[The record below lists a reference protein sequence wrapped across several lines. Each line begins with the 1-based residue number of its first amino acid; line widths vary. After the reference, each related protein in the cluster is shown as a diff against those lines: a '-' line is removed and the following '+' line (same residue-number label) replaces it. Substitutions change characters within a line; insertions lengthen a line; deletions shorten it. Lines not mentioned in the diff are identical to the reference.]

1 MLSTPPR
8 LLSSASRTNN
18 SLVLRLVKPFQ
29 DSQIPILGILGV
41 SLAGFSAYLNLYA
54 TQALLP
60 VFTKVFHV
68 TRAETGLTLSAT
80 TAAIAF
86 AAPFIGLLSDRRGR
100 KPVVVAA
107 IFLLVVPCLLAAFAN
122 NLSELIAVRFV
133 QGLILPGVLAI
144 LMAYVGEEW
153 CKRGSVGFAMS
164 VFISLN
170 ILGGFLGRLI
180 PGLIAANFGWRNAF
194 IASAILCFCCG
205 IAVLRILPPSSSFMP
220 SVGGLNLDEA
230 KGHIKNPQVVS
241 TFFIGATILF
251 GIIATFTY
259 LTFHLAE
266 APYALDENVIS
277 WLFAVYLIGVVV
289 TPMAGRLIDRIT
301 PKRSFLIAQ
310 ALCITGLLV
319 TLIPDLVAILIG
331 LSISCTALFICQSA
345 NQAALRGFASKGLC
359 TATGI
364 HACFYYLGGGL
375 GGYMPGLV
383 WDQGGWSA
391 CAFVIIAANV
401 LAAMTALLIW
411 PSRCKNSI

>member
-1 MLSTPPR
+1 MLSSPPR
-8 LLSSASRTNN
+8 FKISDSQAPKSLAASFSA
-18 SLVLRLVKPFQ
+18 PFKQ
-29 DSQIPILGILGV
+29 SQIPLLGILGV

-100 KPVVVAA
+100 KPVVVTS

-153 CKRGSVGFAMS
+153 CKRGAGFAMS

-194 IASAILCFCCG
+194 VASAILCFFCG
-205 IAVLRILPPSSSFMP
+205 VAVLKILPSSSAFAP
-220 SVGGLNLDEA
+220 SKGGLNLDEA
-230 KGHIKNPQVVS
+230 REHLKNPQTVS

-266 APYALDENVIS
+266 APYSLDENLIS

-289 TPMAGRLIDRIT
+289 TPMAGRFIDRIT

-319 TLIPDLVAILIG
+319 TLIPNLMAILIG
-331 LSISCTALFICQSA
+331 LCISCTALFICQSA

-375 GGYMPGLV
+375 GGYIPGLV

-391 CAFVIIAANV
+391 CAFVIIAANT
-401 LAAMTALLIW
+401 LAALTAMFIW
-411 PSRCKNSI
+411 QAPSKSSI